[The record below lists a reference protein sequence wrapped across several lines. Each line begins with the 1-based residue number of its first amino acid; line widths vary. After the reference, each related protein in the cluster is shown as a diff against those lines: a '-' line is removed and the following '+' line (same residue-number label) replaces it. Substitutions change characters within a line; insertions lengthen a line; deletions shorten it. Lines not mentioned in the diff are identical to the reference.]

1 MKKETSFEEKANVEN
16 EQLRARVKE
25 LEAQINTKQPS
36 GFEHLGEIE
45 RIRTIS
51 KGQGAGRI
59 TYKDI
64 HDHKN
69 ISLWHTNG
77 FHIGKI
83 VGPIHP
89 SNAEWAFIKFKETG
103 IILSLKKPSDSEIAI
118 YKQTDEYKK
127 LEAEFERRKKA
138 SARSKNPTEIDKL
151 TNAISQMVGIAP
163 GKVNQIKNPEEVSMR
178 K

>member
-1 MKKETSFEEKANVEN
+1 MKKEQSFEEKADVEK
-16 EQLRARVKE
+16 EQLRARIAE
-25 LEAQINTKQPS
+25 LESKLNTKQPS
-36 GFEHLGEIE
+36 GFEHLTEIE
-45 RIRTIS
+45 RIRNVS
-51 KGQGAGRI
+51 KGSGAGRI

-69 ISLWHTNG
+69 ICLFHTNG

-89 SNAEWAFIKFKETG
+89 ANAEWAFLKFKDMG
-103 IILSLKKPSDSEIAI
+103 IVLSLKKPSDSEIAI

-127 LEAEFERRKKA
+127 LEADFERRRNMAK
-138 SARSKNPTEIDKL
+138 RSKTPTEIDKL
-151 TNAISQMVGIAP
+151 TNAISQMVGIKP
-163 GKVNQIKNPEEVSMR
+163 GDVNQIKQPQEVSMR